1 MLSCQPDLSDD
12 FDVEEDNC
20 EIALDRT
27 QLEAIASKHIDNY
40 FLKYPPSYSVDLF
53 SPKHLELVIT
63 TDVCRGVDMA
73 YEAMARSGRF
83 SSVESNHSIGEDIRF
98 VIKTLKQIR
107 SVVPHEYSAGILL
120 MHLEF
125 LEGIPL

>member
-1 MLSCQPDLSDD
+1 MLDCQSDLSDD
-12 FDVEEDNC
+12 VDIEEDNC

-27 QLEAIASKHIDNY
+27 QLEAIAVKHIDNY
-40 FLKYPPSYSVDLF
+40 FLKYPTSCNVDLF
-53 SPKHLELVIT
+53 SPKYLDLVIS
-63 TDVCRGVDMA
+63 TDVCRGVDIA
-73 YEAMARSGRF
+73 YEAMAKSGRF
-83 SSVESNHSIGEDIRF
+83 SSEESNHSIGEDIRF